1 MFCSSSAE
9 GAEDSQSLIKRKPF
23 RIASLTVPVIGRV
36 AARNEDRM
44 FAIGIVQLDSDR
56 FHDEFG
62 LDIARSKLHANREK
76 GSPVE
81 ELPFSVPMNG
91 MLTWHRCAVPS
102 IERRN

>member
-1 MFCSSSAE
+1 V
-9 GAEDSQSLIKRKPF
+9 L
-23 RIASLTVPVIGRV
+23 VIGRV
-36 AARNEDRM
+36 AAWNKARVL
-44 FAIGIVQLDSDR
+44 AIGIVQLDSDR

-62 LDIARSKLHANREK
+62 LDIARSQLHANKQK
-76 GSPVE
+76 GSPIE